1 MWNPNSEL
9 LTLTQKWGGER
20 EHLTHPYEDFLTLDH
35 KNAKKNENRRTPHP
49 LDFLKTQELP
59 QKNLTTKSVHL
70 RLNR

>member
-1 MWNPNSEL
+1 M
-9 LTLTQKWGGER
+9 QKKMKIGE
-20 EHLTHPYEDFLTLDH
+20 P
-35 KNAKKNENRRTPHP
+35 PHP